1 MKRLLCWGLCALSFL
16 WVSSVAANEE
26 LPLRHALAMNG
37 EPKYSADFTHFEY
50 ANPNAPKGGQLHQS
64 VIGTYDSFHPFIPKG
79 VGAEDIGLIYETLMT
94 SSQDEPFTEYG
105 LLAAHVQM
113 PEDRSFVI
121 FHLHPDAKFHDG
133 VSVKPADV
141 IFTFNSLLEKGDP
154 FYKKY
159 YKDVQSVTDLGEGR
173 VRFDFGDSTNQ
184 ELPLIVG
191 QLPVLPQ
198 HYWENRDFGE
208 STLEPPLGSGPY
220 RIAEFEAGKTITYE
234 RVPDYWGKDRPT
246 QRGHYN
252 FDRIRYDYYRDS
264 TVALEAFNAGE
275 YNFRQENTSK
285 DWATMYNGPKYEQ
298 QLIIKEEIHHE
309 LPRGMQG
316 FAYNLRRPIFQDAR
330 VREALGYAFD
340 FEWSNQNLFYGQYR
354 RSTSYY
360 TNSEMAS
367 SGLPSEAELKYLEPL
382 KDQLPPEVFTTE
394 FKVPVSDGSGNLR
407 SQLRQA
413 GALLSAAGWQVDA
426 NSRKRVNNAGESFSF
441 EILLVSP
448 AFERI
453 VLPFKKNLERL
464 GIDMSV
470 RVVDPSQYVNRLRSF
485 DFDMVVTVIGQSL
498 SPGNEQRE
506 FWHSESADLEGSR
519 NLMGIRNPAVD
530 QLVES
535 LIAAPNRQELITRT
549 KALDRAL
556 LWNHY
561 LIPHWHIN
569 YFRVGYWNRFSR
581 PAITP
586 KYGLGLLTWW
596 EDPTKAAK
604 VDSQNKN

>member
-1 MKRLLCWGLCALSFL
+1 MTRPIYWGLSILLLL
-16 WVSSVAANEE
+16 WQGTLFASEE

-37 EPKYSADFTHFEY
+37 EPKYAPGFTHFDY
-50 ANPNAPKGGQLHQS
+50 ANPEAPKGGVLHQS

-79 VGAEDIGLIYETLMT
+79 VAAEDVGLIYETLMT

-105 LLAAHVQM
+105 LLAESVQM
-113 PEDRSFVI
+113 PEDRSYVI
-121 FHLHPDAKFHDG
+121 FHLHPEARFHDG
-133 VSVKPADV
+133 EPVQPDDV
-141 IFTFNSLLEKGDP
+141 IFTFNALMEKGDP

-159 YKDVQSVTDLGEGR
+159 YNDVQSVTDLGEGR

-191 QLPVLPQ
+191 QLPVLPK

-220 RIAEFEAGKTITYE
+220 RIAEFQAGKTITYE
-234 RVPDYWGKDRPT
+234 RVADYWGQNRPA

-252 FDRIRYDYYRDS
+252 FARIRYDYYRDS

-285 DWATMYNGPKYEQ
+285 DWATMYTGANYEKGW
-298 QLIIKEEIHHE
+298 IVKEEIHHE

-316 FAYNLRRPIFQDAR
+316 FAYNLRRPLFQDRR

-340 FEWSNQNLFYGQYR
+340 FEWSNQNLFYGQYT
-354 RSTSYY
+354 RSQSFY

-367 SGLPSEAELKYLEPL
+367 SGLPSAEELRYLEPL
-382 KDQLPPEVFTTE
+382 RDQVPPEVFTQE
-394 FKVPVSDGSGNLR
+394 FTVPTSDGSGNLR
-407 SQLRQA
+407 SQLRKA
-413 GALLSAAGWQVDA
+413 GQLLTAAGWKVDPS
-426 NSRKRVNNAGESFSF
+426 SRKRVNAAGEPFAF

-464 GIDMSV
+464 GIDLSV
-470 RVVDPSQYVNRLRSF
+470 RVVDPSQYVNRLRGF
-485 DFDMVVTVIGQSL
+485 DFDMIVAVIGQSL

-506 FWHSESADLEGSR
+506 FWHSDSANLEGSR
-519 NLMGIRNPAVD
+519 NLMGIQNPAVD
-530 QLVES
+530 TLVEQ
-535 LIAAPNRQELITRT
+535 LIAAPNRPELIVRTR
-549 KALDRAL
+549 ALDRVL

-569 YFRVGYWNRFSR
+569 YFRVAYWNRFSR
-581 PAITP
+581 PPIVP
-586 KYGLGLLTWW
+586 KYGLGLFTWW
-596 EDPTKAAK
+596 EDSEKAGPLDAGRK
-604 VDSQNKN
+604 